1 MSVGDKENHCS
12 IHLPHTLALHW
23 VLESRAGGA
32 RPLPALA
39 NQYVIGIDLG
49 TTNCALAFAPRNG
62 DAAERPQ
69 VTLFEIS
76 QLVNPGEVRG
86 QPLLPSFLYLPGPAD
101 FPAGS
106 IALPWDDSPQF
117 VVGALAQ
124 KRGAE
129 VANRLV
135 ASAKSWLSH
144 AGVDR
149 TAPILPST
157 APDGVARISP
167 LEASRRYLDHL
178 REAWDSKMP
187 EAPFTHQQVL
197 VTVPASFDAVARDLT
212 LKAAEQAGYENLLL
226 LEEPQAAFY
235 AWLERHP
242 DWRERVAVGDLILV
256 VDIGGGTTDFTLI
269 AVTEQAGEL
278 ALERVAVGEHI
289 LLGGDN
295 IDLALARH
303 LEQQLAAQGTK
314 LDSMQLHA
322 LWQQCRIAKER
333 LLANEEKNRDA
344 KKREEPVTI
353 LGRGAGLVGGTI
365 KAKLAAE
372 DVERILD
379 EGFLPAVTSHDL
391 PQRRKMGLAEIGLPY
406 AADAAIT
413 RHLARFLRQQ
423 AAQSEHGS
431 VRRGPSGLAAPTHVL
446 FNGGVLRAS
455 VVRKRILDVLNGW
468 LADEGLGPVTPLLGE
483 DLMHAVARGAAYYG
497 QARAGHGIRI
507 RGGVPRTYYVGIESS
522 MPAVPG
528 MRTPLKALTVAPFGM
543 EEGTSVDLRGREFG
557 LIVGEPAEFR
567 FFQSAV
573 RKNDAAGALLD
584 DTGDELEELS
594 PVEVTL
600 AGASAGEFVPVTLET
615 VVTETG
621 LLQLW
626 SVARD
631 GRRWKLEFNV
641 REKVRSV

>member
-1 MSVGDKENHCS
+1 
-12 IHLPHTLALHW
+12 
-23 VLESRAGGA
+23 
-32 RPLPALA
+32 
-39 NQYVIGIDLG
+39 
-49 TTNCALAFAPRNG
+49 
-62 DAAERPQ
+62 
-69 VTLFEIS
+69 
-76 QLVNPGEVRG
+76 
-86 QPLLPSFLYLPGPAD
+86 
-101 FPAGS
+101 
-106 IALPWDDSPQF
+106 
-117 VVGALAQ
+117 
-124 KRGAE
+124 
-129 VANRLV
+129 
-135 ASAKSWLSH
+135 
-144 AGVDR
+144 
-149 TAPILPST
+149 
-157 APDGVARISP
+157 VAR
-167 LEASRRYLDHL
+167 E
-178 REAWDSKMP
+178 
-187 EAPFTHQQVL
+187 
-197 VTVPASFDAVARDLT
+197 LT
-212 LKAAEQAGYENLLL
+212 LKAAEQAGYQNLLL

-235 AWLERHP
+235 AWIERHS

-269 AVTEQAGEL
+269 AVTEQSGEL

-303 LEQQLAAQGTK
+303 LEQQLVSKGTK

-333 LLANEEKNRDA
+333 LLAGES

-353 LGRGAGLVGGTI
+353 LGRGTGLVGGTI
-365 KAKLAAE
+365 KTKLAAE
-372 DVERILD
+372 DVERILE
-379 EGFLPAVTSHDL
+379 EGFLPAVSSQDM

-406 AADAAIT
+406 AADPAIT

-446 FNGGVLRAS
+446 FNGGVLRADL
-455 VVRKRILDVLNGW
+455 VRTRILDVLNGW
-468 LADEGLGPVTPLLGE
+468 LADEGLGPAAPLLGE

-497 QARAGHGIRI
+497 LARAGHGIRI

-543 EEGTSVDLRGREFG
+543 EEGTSADLRGREFG
-557 LIVGEPAEFR
+557 LVVGEPAEFR

-573 RKNDAAGALLD
+573 RKNDPAGALLD

-600 AGASAGEFVPVTLET
+600 GAASQAGEAESNAGQFVPVTLET

-621 LLQLW
+621 MLQLW

-641 REKVRSV
+641 REKVGSS

>member
-1 MSVGDKENHCS
+1 MGPPSV
-12 IHLPHTLALHW
+12 LP
-23 VLESRAGGA
+23 S
-32 RPLPALA
+32 
-39 NQYVIGIDLG
+39 QYVIGIDLG
-49 TTNCALAFAPRNG
+49 TTNCALAYAPAGPDPREP
-62 DAAERPQ
+62 APVA
-69 VTLFEIS
+69 LFEVP
-76 QLVNPGEVRG
+76 QLVNPGEVRD
-86 QPLLPSFLYLPGPAD
+86 QPLLPSFLYLPGPSD

-106 IALPWDDSPQF
+106 TALPWDAAPQF
-117 VVGALAQ
+117 VVGTLAQ

-129 VANRLV
+129 VAGRLV

-149 TAPILPST
+149 TAPILPLH
-157 APDGVARISP
+157 APEGVAKVSP
-167 LEASRRYLDHL
+167 VEASRRYLEHL
-178 REAWDSKMP
+178 RDAWDSKMAD
-187 EAPFTHQQVL
+187 APFVEQQVL
-197 VTVPASFDAVARDLT
+197 VTVPASFDAVARELT
-212 LKAAEQAGYENLLL
+212 LQAAEQAGFKNLLL

-278 ALERVAVGEHI
+278 ALERVAVGEHL

-303 LEQQLAAQGTK
+303 IEQQLSVKGTK
-314 LDSMQLHA
+314 LEAMQLHA
-322 LWQQCRIAKER
+322 LWQQCRLAKER
-333 LLANEEKNRDA
+333 LLATDN

-353 LGRGAGLVGGTI
+353 LGRGTGLVAGTI
-365 KAKLAAE
+365 KTKLAAV
-372 DVERILD
+372 DVENVL
-379 EGFLPAVTSHDL
+379 EQGFLPAVSSHDM

-423 AAQSEHGS
+423 AAQSEHGA

-446 FNGGVLRAS
+446 FNGGVLRAQA
-455 VVRKRILDVLNGW
+455 VRQRILEVLNGW
-468 LADEGLGPVTPLLGE
+468 LSQEGLPPAASLLGE

-497 QARAGHGIRI
+497 LARMGSGVRI
-507 RGGVPRTYYVGIESS
+507 HGGVPRTYYVGIESS
-522 MPAVPG
+522 LPAVPG
-528 MRTPLKALTVAPFGM
+528 LRAPVKALTVAPFGM
-543 EEGTSVDLRGREFG
+543 EEGSSIDLRGREFG

-573 RKNDAAGALLD
+573 RKNDAAGVMLD
-584 DTGDELEELS
+584 EVGEELEELS

-600 AGASAGEFVPVTLET
+600 GVAGQVGDAAGQAGEFVPVTLET

-621 LLQLW
+621 MLQLW

-641 REKVRSV
+641 REKVKAEAT